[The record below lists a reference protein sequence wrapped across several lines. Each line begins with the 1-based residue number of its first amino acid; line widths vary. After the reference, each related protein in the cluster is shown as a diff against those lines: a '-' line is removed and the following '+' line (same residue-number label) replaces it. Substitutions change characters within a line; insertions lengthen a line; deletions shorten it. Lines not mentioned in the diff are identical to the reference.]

1 MKNILL
7 ILGLVCG
14 IAFTNA
20 QYVAQDKT
28 VGVNT
33 ALPGSTVQV
42 KGSIAGEYTSISA
55 NTYTL
60 LDTDYYINWS
70 GTADGTLTLPT
81 SSATVDKTG
90 RLYYVTNKTD
100 SFNLT
105 INTSAGE
112 LIDDKSTI
120 TLLPFQSALLV
131 KTSLNAT
138 SGITYRLVSIT
149 RANLAYILSVSSVA
163 PVSNGQAV
171 VTPFSFTS
179 NDLNTYATD
188 IVLSTGLWTC
198 PASGIYRIEIQETGR
213 LPTGTT
219 NVSAHRFIYINKN
232 YNDGGVT
239 PAGSISEQYYTMTI
253 LATSSLQT
261 SGATAIVTVPMK
273 KGQTIQPYG
282 VLCNGC
288 GVAAMNSL
296 IRKMIITREY

>member
-70 GTADGTLTLPT
+70 GTADGTFTLPT
-81 SSATVDKTG
+81 SSATIDKTG

-179 NDLNTYATD
+179 NDLNTYAGD
-188 IVLSTGLWTC
+188 IVLGTGLWTC

-213 LPTGTT
+213 LPGT
-219 NVSAHRFIYINKN
+219 NVSAHRVIYINKN

-239 PAGSISEQYYTMTI
+239 PTGSISEQYYTMTI
-253 LATSSLQT
+253 LAISSLQT

-273 KGQTIQPYG
+273 KGQTIQPFG

-288 GVAAMNSL
+288 GASTMSSVN
-296 IRKMIITREY
+296 RKMIITREY

>member
-1 MKNILL
+1 MI
-7 ILGLVCG
+7 CG
-14 IAFTNA
+14 TAFTNA

-42 KGSIAGEYTSISA
+42 KGSIAGEYTSITA

-70 GTADGTLTLPT
+70 GTADGTFTLPT
-81 SSATVDKTG
+81 SSATIDKTG
-90 RLYYVTNKTD
+90 RLYYITNKAD

-120 TLLPFQSALLV
+120 TLLPFQSALIV

-138 SGITYRLVSIT
+138 SGITYRLVSVT
-149 RANLAYILSVSSVA
+149 RANLAYILSVSSTA
-163 PVSNGQAV
+163 SVSNAQAV
-171 VTPFSFTS
+171 ATPLSFTS
-179 NDLNTYATD
+179 NDLNTYTGD
-188 IVLSTGLWTC
+188 IVLGTGLWTC

-219 NVSAHRFIYINKN
+219 NVSAHRVIYVVKN

-239 PAGSISEQYYTMTI
+239 PTGSISEQYYSMTV
-253 LATSSLQT
+253 LGTNALQT

-288 GVAAMNSL
+288 GVATMNSL
-296 IRKMIITREY
+296 TRKMIITREY

>member
-7 ILGLVCG
+7 ILGMICG
-14 IAFTNA
+14 TAFINA

-33 ALPGSTVQV
+33 ALPGSTLQI
-42 KGSIAGEYTSISA
+42 KGSIAGEYTSITA

-70 GTADGTLTLPT
+70 GTADGTFTLPT
-81 SSATVDKTG
+81 SSATIDKTG
-90 RLYYVTNKTD
+90 RLYYITNKAD

-105 INTSAGE
+105 VNTSAGE

-120 TLLPFQSALLV
+120 TLLPFQSALIV

-138 SGITYRLVSIT
+138 SGITYRLVSVT
-149 RANLAYILSVSSVA
+149 RANLAYILSVSSTTS
-163 PVSNGQAV
+163 VSNAQAV
-171 VTPFSFTS
+171 ATPFSFTS
-179 NDLNTYATD
+179 NDLNTYAGD
-188 IVLSTGLWTC
+188 IALGTGLWTC
-198 PASGIYRIEIQETGR
+198 PASGIYRIEIQEAGR

-219 NVSAHRFIYINKN
+219 NVSAHRVIYVVKN

-239 PAGSISEQYYTMTI
+239 PTGSISEQYYSMTI
-253 LATSSLQT
+253 LGVSSLQT
-261 SGATAIVTVPMK
+261 SSATAIVTVPMK

-288 GVAAMNSL
+288 GVATMNSL
-296 IRKMIITREY
+296 TRKMIITREY